1 MGTACGANCHDGKA
15 VVVLVNCA
23 GGREMTVIRDAL
35 TQGLHTPT
43 LLIAPTDHTV
53 TALTLE
59 LRTGLL
65 EVDGCRVRPVVVWV
79 RHGSTDAMLAQAQ
92 PAGSLTVLDA
102 MSWYRL
108 LEQVTASACA
118 ALPGGIFVGPGQLV
132 DARRL
137 GFRAPGTVVT
147 TDVAAGAALLGTPKV
162 IVKTPDF
169 RLFAADRSTWPA
181 YLPQIVDRD
190 AVTTPSAAG
199 GQPVVVQ
206 EYVAHSRELRVYYLN
221 GGLCAFEISKPD
233 PSSPWTDPAAVTVS
247 RTDCPEDAEK
257 AVRTLCAAWNMRYA
271 AFDLLVADTGEL
283 VFLEANPDGDWLW
296 FEHKAR
302 WHGVTFMAAVMVRE
316 LFVRGT
322 SMGARVHDCDP
333 S

>member
-23 GGREMTVIRDAL
+23 GGREMTVVRDAL

-181 YLPQIVDRD
+181 YLPQIVEAFVSAEEIAGD
-190 AVTTPSAAG
+190 AVRERQIANDELFARAPVATLSVAAG
-199 GQPVVVQ
+199 QDPVSLPRRLTQDSQAEVV
-206 EYVAHSRELRVYYLN
+206 
-221 GGLCAFEISKPD
+221 
-233 PSSPWTDPAAVTVS
+233 
-247 RTDCPEDAEK
+247 
-257 AVRTLCAAWNMRYA
+257 
-271 AFDLLVADTGEL
+271 
-283 VFLEANPDGDWLW
+283 
-296 FEHKAR
+296 
-302 WHGVTFMAAVMVRE
+302 
-316 LFVRGT
+316 
-322 SMGARVHDCDP
+322 
-333 S
+333 